1 MQMTS
6 DHQLVTGQAND
17 INQLLE
23 YYLGEVDSDVSEKEA
38 LNAWRRLAEAAHD
51 KLGTGWSMR
60 HVEKHFEPKQED
72 PAATYDREIECC
84 EACELAGGE
93 CLTHR
98 EVGAYHDQLLDNLA
112 RVMRVFK
119 RDPEQ
124 LDALLERADGRGAAT
139 VTQAH
144 TQH

>member
-1 MQMTS
+1 MRTT

-23 YYLGEVDSDVSEKEA
+23 YYLGDDSTVSEQQV
-38 LNAWRRLAEAAHD
+38 LDAWRRLAEAAHD
-51 KLGTGWSMR
+51 KLGTGWNMR
-60 HVEKHFEPKQED
+60 LVEKHFQPHVLD
-72 PAATYDREIECC
+72 PEETYDREMECC
-84 EACELAGGE
+84 GACELANGE

-98 EVGAYHDQLLDNLA
+98 EAGAQHDQLLDNLA
-112 RVMRVFK
+112 RVMQVFK

-124 LDALLERADGRGAAT
+124 LGALLERADGRGAAT

-144 TQH
+144 IQH